1 MTFSLSTAHAVS
13 FLHIIA
19 LGLFYLGDEV
29 IEALFS
35 LFTLDLTDMLSI
47 LIRHSHLH
55 FCQIAL
61 LLVHGAV
68 EHFLFSVHVIV
79 TVEVDCLGTCRCVLQ
94 ILLHSLIIE
103 LLSLLLRET
112 IPVALE
118 LLTCTDNA
126 CL

>member
-29 IEALFS
+29 IEALLC

-79 TVEVDCLGTCRCVLQ
+79 AIEVDCLRTCRCVLQ
-94 ILLHSLIIE
+94 ILLHSLIVE